1 MTGLNLA
8 SILLGKLLKKIQFFF
23 FQSTLVCTFPQD
35 SIPCSESPNF
45 YEGADSINSKFGF
58 KTFVEDNIDPLKT

>member
-8 SILLGKLLKKIQFFF
+8 SILLSKLFQKFNFFL
-23 FQSTLVCTFPQD
+23 QSTLVCTFPQD

-58 KTFVEDNIDPLKT
+58 KTFVEENIDPLKT